1 MGLDSYFYRHTKVKE
16 CDDVLAADMVD
27 IFNSNKKLQK
37 LLMKLKAHCRHKDVP
52 MSDALADSV
61 KDYLN
66 RNGEGYD
73 DEILYFRKLH
83 FLNDYFN
90 YDDSWYAKDMTITK
104 EQCIDLRD
112 RAKRCL
118 DECEEVYKKSDLYT
132 RVYRV
137 YRVDEPL
144 RSTRNYER
152 SFDDDTDIGK
162 AVNEICKKHFP
173 SKYSDSCYDKIGHLY
188 QGMNSIIE
196 GTDWENESIIYNADW

>member
-16 CDDVLAADMVD
+16 CDNVLASDMVD
-27 IFNSNKKLQK
+27 IFNSNQKLQK
-37 LLMKLKAHCRHKDVP
+37 LLMKLKAHCRQHNESL
-52 MSDALADSV
+52 SDALADSV

-66 RNGEGYD
+66 HNGEGYD

-90 YDDSWYAKDMTITK
+90 YDDSWYAKDMVITK

-118 DECEEVYKKSDLYT
+118 DECEELYRKSGIYV
-132 RVYRV
+132 RIYSAA
-137 YRVDEPL
+137 EPL
-144 RSTRNYER
+144 HSTRNYER

-162 AVNEICKKHFP
+162 AVNEICKEHFP
-173 SKYSDSCYDKIGHLY
+173 SEWNSSCYDKIGHLY
-188 QGMNSIIE
+188 QGMNAIIE
-196 GTDWENESIIYNADW
+196 DTDWENESIIYNADW